1 MCYDKLCSKYYNS
14 SNFPTTYFLIL
25 LVILPSMFSYLQSSL
40 EKVLKGEEN
49 WKEEIS
55 CTLPPETPGLIN
67 FVYSVNG
74 LLGTEA
80 EDVLKRIVIH
90 LMGKLRQ
97 PYSQKCMYVN
107 RRVSITLVRGYIPKV
122 FAFENRYPLNP
133 EESGLF
139 YFLLICTERPKS
151 PKFQRAV
158 SSSSELHAIRSI
170 PRENTT
176 LAFLLLIRQNP
187 RHYGHEKIPTHHP

>member
-122 FAFENRYPLNP
+122 FAFENRYPLHP
-133 EESGLF
+133 EESDLF
-139 YFLLICTERPKS
+139 TSFSSVLNGQNLRNSRDRFHHHLNSMPSNAS
-151 PKFQRAV
+151 PETPPPLP
-158 SSSSELHAIRSI
+158 SS
-170 PRENTT
+170 
-176 LAFLLLIRQNP
+176 
-187 RHYGHEKIPTHHP
+187 